1 MESNGAST
9 EPSVGFAKTCTDC
22 SCLQGR
28 RGLRSSVKRGELDNS
43 RSTDTLVVST
53 GLGNPF
59 GARAVSRSSFRF
71 LFRPAL
77 LDVEGVSLMSSMS
90 DGTEEDDLRRRIL
103 DTARH
108 LLVQE
113 GYQALSMRKIA
124 DAIGY
129 SATSIYLYFDS
140 KDALLHAL
148 IHEGMMWLRDQLREA
163 AAQHPES
170 PARRLQ
176 ALCRCFVEFGLENPE
191 YYEIM
196 FQLRPERM
204 ARYPP
209 EKYREARQNL
219 DFFARALE
227 QGVDDGIFEVD
238 DVQVLASTVWASLH
252 GAISLLLAGRI
263 DARIDP
269 DTFIDAAVRHAIRG
283 VRRAPFPTMS

>member
-1 MESNGAST
+1 
-9 EPSVGFAKTCTDC
+9 
-22 SCLQGR
+22 
-28 RGLRSSVKRGELDNS
+28 
-43 RSTDTLVVST
+43 
-53 GLGNPF
+53 
-59 GARAVSRSSFRF
+59 
-71 LFRPAL
+71 
-77 LDVEGVSLMSSMS
+77 MSSTS
-90 DGTEEDDLRRRIL
+90 DGPENGDLRRRIL

-148 IHEGMMWLRDQLREA
+148 IHEGMMQLRDQLRQT

-170 PARRLQ
+170 AVRRLR
-176 ALCRCFVEFGLENPE
+176 ALCRCFVEFGLDNPE

-204 ARYPP
+204 ERYPP

-227 QGVDDGIFEVD
+227 QGVDDGIFEVP
-238 DVQVLASTVWASLH
+238 DVQVSASTVWASLH
-252 GAISLLLAGRI
+252 GTISLLLADRI
-263 DARIDP
+263 DVRIDP
-269 DTFIDAAVRHAIRG
+269 ETFIDTAIQQAIRG
-283 VRRAPFPTMS
+283 FRRVPAPSTP